1 MGRWL
6 LQGRTME
13 WAAGCRG
20 VDWEE
25 EFGRWLAPFLEAL
38 GDRRRQQWAP
48 LYVRGLLGPGER
60 KSIAPLVEQVAPGD
74 YQQLHHF
81 VNDAPWAA
89 APLETELARAVD
101 ALVGGPEAVLIVDDT
116 ALLKRGTHSVG
127 VARQYAG
134 CVQRPANCQTLVS
147 LTLARGEVPVGL
159 GLKLFLPRAWTDD
172 PERSGAAGV
181 PEAERVAQVG
191 AHKGTL
197 ALREIDRV
205 RAAGVRFGVV
215 LTDAGSEYG
224 ADAAF
229 RHALSA
235 RGLTWAVGIHP
246 RQQVYPADV
255 EFVVPPRTA
264 RRGPAPHVP
273 APNAPSREARHL
285 LDAARW
291 RTHSWRAGTTGR
303 LAARFAAVRVRVG
316 DGPPQGD
323 IHHLPGELAWLV
335 GEERADGERRYY
347 LTNHP
352 ADAPLRTLVGAL
364 KQRWACEQLH
374 QQLKEELGLDHF
386 EGRRWRGLHHHAL
399 LTLISFAFLQ
409 HLRLRTHEHRA
420 RGKNRAAAHRGAARA
435 HAPRRASAAPR
446 VARPRPG

>member
-1 MGRWL
+1 MVRV
-6 LQGRTME
+6 
-13 WAAGCRG
+13 AGLAG
-20 VDWEE
+20 AVDWER
-25 EFGRWLAPFLEAL
+25 EFERWLTPFLEAL
-38 GDRRRQQWAP
+38 GDRRRRQWAP
-48 LYVRGLLGPGER
+48 LYMRGLLGPGER

-81 VNDAPWAA
+81 VNDAPWEA
-89 APLETELARAVD
+89 APLEAELARAAD
-101 ALVGGPEAVLIVDDT
+101 ALLGGPDAVLIVDDT
-116 ALLKRGTHSVG
+116 ALLKRGAHSVG

-147 LTLARGEVPVGL
+147 LTLARGEVPVGV
-159 GLKLFLPRAWTDD
+159 GLKLYLPRVWTAD
-172 PERSGAAGV
+172 PARCAAAGV
-181 PEAERVAQVG
+181 PEAERVAQLG
-191 AHKGTL
+191 AHKGAL

-205 RAAGVRFGVV
+205 RAAGVHFGVV

-246 RQQVYPADV
+246 RQQVYRADV
-255 EFVVPPRTA
+255 HFVVPPRTG
-264 RRGPAPHVP
+264 RRGPPPRVP
-273 APNAPSREARHL
+273 APNVPSQEARRL
-285 LDAARW
+285 LDAVPW
-291 RTHSWRAGTTGR
+291 RTHSWRPGTTGR

-323 IHHLPGELAWLV
+323 LHHLPGEPAWLV
-335 GEERADGERRYY
+335 GEERSDGERRYY

-352 ADAPLRTLVGAL
+352 ADASLRTLVGAL

-409 HLRLRTHEHRA
+409 HLRLRAPQHRP
-420 RGKNRAAAHRGAARA
+420 REKNQAGSRRAAARA
-435 HAPRRASAAPR
+435 NAPRRAAPTPS
-446 VARPRPG
+446 VARACPR

>member
-1 MGRWL
+1 MVRVVG
-6 LQGRTME
+6 
-13 WAAGCRG
+13 AAGA
-20 VDWEE
+20 VDWER
-25 EFGRWLAPFLEAL
+25 EFERWLTPFLEAL
-38 GDRRRQQWAP
+38 GDRRRRQWAP

-81 VNDAPWAA
+81 VNDAPWDA
-89 APLETELARAVD
+89 APLEAELARAAD
-101 ALVGGPEAVLIVDDT
+101 ALVGGPEAVLIIDDT
-116 ALLKRGTHSVG
+116 ALLKRGPHSVG

-134 CVQRPANCQTLVS
+134 CVGRPANCQTLVS

-159 GLKLFLPRAWTDD
+159 GLKLYLPPAWTAD
-172 PERSGAAGV
+172 PERCAAAGV
-181 PEAERVAQVG
+181 PNAERAAQAG
-191 AHKGTL
+191 GHKGPL
-197 ALREIDRV
+197 ALRELDRV
-205 RAAGVRFGVV
+205 RAAGVRFGAV
-215 LTDAGSEYG
+215 LTDAGAEYG

-229 RHALSA
+229 RRALSA

-255 EFVVPPRTA
+255 APVVPPRTG
-264 RRGPAPHVP
+264 RRGPTPRVP
-273 APNAPSREARHL
+273 VPNAPSQEARRVL
-285 LDAARW
+285 GPARW
-291 RTHSWRAGTTGR
+291 RTHCWRMGTTGR

-323 IHHLPGELAWLV
+323 IHHLPGEPAWLV
-335 GEERADGERRYY
+335 GEVRAAGERRYY

-409 HLRLRTHEHRA
+409 HLRLRAAQRRPRKKNRPPSS
-420 RGKNRAAAHRGAARA
+420 RGATRTNASRRAAAT
-435 HAPRRASAAPR
+435 PS
-446 VARPRPG
+446 VARPGAR

>member
-1 MGRWL
+1 V
-6 LQGRTME
+6 
-13 WAAGCRG
+13 A
-20 VDWEE
+20 
-25 EFGRWLAPFLEAL
+25 
-38 GDRRRQQWAP
+38 
-48 LYVRGLLGPGER
+48 
-60 KSIAPLVEQVAPGD
+60 EQVAPGD

-81 VNDAPWAA
+81 VNDAPWEA
-89 APLETELARAVD
+89 APLEAELARAAD
-101 ALVGGPEAVLIVDDT
+101 ALVGGPDAVLIVDDT

-134 CVQRPANCQTLVS
+134 CVRRPANCQTLVS
-147 LTLARGEVPVGL
+147 LTLARGEVPVGV

-172 PERSGAAGV
+172 PERCAAAGV
-181 PEAERVAQVG
+181 PEGERVAQLG
-191 AHKGTL
+191 AHKGAL
-197 ALREIDRV
+197 ALRELDRV

-224 ADAAF
+224 GAAAF

-235 RGLTWAVGIHP
+235 RALTWAVGVHP

-255 EFVVPPRTA
+255 RFVVPPRTG
-264 RRGPAPHVP
+264 RHGPRPYVP
-273 APNAPSREARHL
+273 APDAPSREARRV

-291 RTHSWRAGTTGR
+291 RTHAWRLGTTGR
-303 LAARFAAVRVRVG
+303 LTARFAAVRVG
-316 DGPPQGD
+316 DGPPRGD
-323 IHHLPGELAWLV
+323 IHHLPGEPAWLV
-335 GEERADGERRYY
+335 GEERAGGERRYY

-352 ADAPLRTLVGAL
+352 RGASLRTLVGAL

-409 HLRLRTHEHRA
+409 HLRLRAHERRA
-420 RGKNRAAAHRGAARA
+420 RKKNRPAAPRATARA
-435 HAPRRASAAPR
+435 DAPRRAATAPR

>member
-1 MGRWL
+1 MAE
-6 LQGRTME
+6 LQ
-13 WAAGCRG
+13 
-20 VDWEE
+20 WEQ
-25 EFGRWLAPFLEAL
+25 EFARWLAPFWAAL
-38 GDRRRQQWAP
+38 GDARRAQWAP

-81 VNDAPWAA
+81 VNDAPWKA
-89 APLETELARAVD
+89 APLEAELARAAD
-101 ALVGGPEAVLIVDDT
+101 ALVGGPDAVLIVDDT

-147 LTLARGEVPVGL
+147 LTLARGEVPVGV
-159 GLKLFLPRAWTDD
+159 GLKLYLPKAWTDD
-172 PERSGAAGV
+172 PERCAAAGV

-191 AHKGTL
+191 AHKGAL

-215 LTDAGSEYG
+215 LTDAGTEYG
-224 ADAAF
+224 AAAAF

-246 RQQVYPADV
+246 RQQVYSAAV
-255 EFVVPPRTA
+255 ECVVPPRTG
-264 RRGPAPHVP
+264 RHGPAPRVP
-273 APNAPSREARHL
+273 APNAPSEEARRVL
-285 LDAARW
+285 AAARW
-291 RTHSWRAGTTGR
+291 RTHSWRAGTKGR
-303 LAARFAAVRVRVG
+303 LTARFAAVLFDYG
-316 DGPPQGD
+316 DGPPRGD
-323 IHHLPGELAWLV
+323 LHHLPGELAWLV

-352 ADAPLRTLVGAL
+352 ADAPLRTLVAAL

-409 HLRLRTHEHRA
+409 HLRLRASQRRA
-420 RGKNRAAAHRGAARA
+420 RKKNRGAARA
-435 HAPRRASAAPR
+435 NAPRRAAAAPS
-446 VARPRPG
+446 VARPRPR

>member
-1 MGRWL
+1 MGC
-6 LQGRTME
+6 
-13 WAAGCRG
+13 AAGRPG
-20 VDWEE
+20 SEWEE
-25 EFGRWLAPFLEAL
+25 EFGRGLAPFLEAL

-48 LYVRGLLGPGER
+48 LYLRGLLGPGER
-60 KSIAPLVEQVAPGD
+60 KSVAPVAEQVAPGD

-81 VNDAPWAA
+81 VNDAPWEA
-89 APLETELARAVD
+89 APLEAELARAAD
-101 ALVGGPEAVLIVDDT
+101 ALVGGPDAVLIVDDT

-134 CVQRPANCQTLVS
+134 CVRRPANCQTLVS
-147 LTLARGEVPVGL
+147 LTLARGEVPVGV

-172 PERSGAAGV
+172 PERCAAAGV
-181 PEAERVAQVG
+181 PEGERVAQLG
-191 AHKGTL
+191 AHKGAL
-197 ALREIDRV
+197 ALRELDRV

-224 ADAAF
+224 GAAAF

-235 RGLTWAVGIHP
+235 RALTWAVGVHP

-255 EFVVPPRTA
+255 RLVVPPRTG
-264 RRGPAPHVP
+264 RHGPRPYVP
-273 APNAPSREARHL
+273 APNPPSREARRV

-291 RTHSWRAGTTGR
+291 RTHAWRPGTTGR
-303 LAARFAAVRVRVG
+303 LTARFAAVRVRVG
-316 DGPPQGD
+316 DGPPRGD
-323 IHHLPGELAWLV
+323 IHHLPGEPAWLV
-335 GEERADGERRYY
+335 GEERAGGERRYY

-352 ADAPLRTLVGAL
+352 RGASLRTLVGAL

-386 EGRRWRGLHHHAL
+386 EGRRWRGVHHHAL
-399 LTLISFAFLQ
+399 LALISFAFLQ
-409 HLRLRTHEHRA
+409 HLRLRAHERRA
-420 RGKNRAAAHRGAARA
+420 REKNRPAAHRATARA
-435 HAPRRASAAPR
+435 DAPRRAATAPR

>member
-1 MGRWL
+1 MAES
-6 LQGRTME
+6 Q
-13 WAAGCRG
+13 
-20 VDWEE
+20 WEQ
-25 EFGRWLAPFLEAL
+25 EFARWLAPFWAAL
-38 GDRRRQQWAP
+38 GDARRAQWAP

-81 VNDAPWAA
+81 VNDAPWEA
-89 APLETELARAVD
+89 APLEAELARAAD
-101 ALVGGPEAVLIVDDT
+101 ALVGGPDAVLIVDDT

-147 LTLARGEVPVGL
+147 LTLARGEVPVGV
-159 GLKLFLPRAWTDD
+159 GLKLYLPGAWADD
-172 PERSGAAGV
+172 PERCAAAGV
-181 PEAERVAQVG
+181 PEAERAAQGG
-191 AHKGTL
+191 AHKGAL

-205 RAAGVRFGVV
+205 RAVGVRFGVV

-235 RGLTWAVGIHP
+235 RRLTWAVGIHP

-255 EFVVPPRTA
+255 QLVVPPRTG
-264 RRGPAPHVP
+264 RRGPAPRVP
-273 APNAPSREARHL
+273 VPNAPSEEARRVL
-285 LDAARW
+285 AAARW
-291 RTHSWRAGTTGR
+291 RTHSWRAGTKGR

-323 IHHLPGELAWLV
+323 LHHLPGEPAWLV

-409 HLRLRTHEHRA
+409 HLRLRTHRHRA
-420 RGKNRAAAHRGAARA
+420 REKNRAAAHRGAARA
-435 HAPRRASAAPR
+435 HAPRRAAAAAR

>member
-1 MGRWL
+1 MGRRL
-6 LQGRTME
+6 LRGRTME
-13 WAAGCRG
+13 WGAGRTG
-20 VDWEE
+20 ADWEE
-25 EFGRWLAPFLEAL
+25 EFGRWIAPFLDAL
-38 GDRRRQQWAP
+38 GDRRRRQWAP

-81 VNDAPWAA
+81 VNDARWEP
-89 APLETELARAVD
+89 APLEAELARAAD

-127 VARQYAG
+127 VAVQYAG

-172 PERSGAAGV
+172 PERCAAAGV
-181 PEAERVAQVG
+181 PEAERVTQAAG
-191 AHKGTL
+191 HKGAL

-229 RHALSA
+229 RRALSA

-255 EFVVPPRTA
+255 EFVVPPRTG
-264 RRGPAPHVP
+264 RRGPAPRVP
-273 APNAPSREARHL
+273 VPNAPSGEARGVL
-285 LDAARW
+285 AAARW
-291 RTHSWRAGTTGR
+291 RTHSWRTGTTGR

-316 DGPPQGD
+316 DGPLRGD
-323 IHHLPGELAWLV
+323 IHHLPGEPAWLV
-335 GEERADGERRYY
+335 GEERATGERRYY

-352 ADAPLRTLVGAL
+352 ADARLRTLVGAL

-409 HLRLRTHEHRA
+409 HLRLRER
-420 RGKNRAAAHRGAARA
+420 RPREKNRAGPRRAAAQAD
-435 HAPRRASAAPR
+435 APRRAAPAPG
-446 VARPRPG
+446 VAGPRPG

>member
-1 MGRWL
+1 
-6 LQGRTME
+6 
-13 WAAGCRG
+13 
-20 VDWEE
+20 
-25 EFGRWLAPFLEAL
+25 
-38 GDRRRQQWAP
+38 
-48 LYVRGLLGPGER
+48 
-60 KSIAPLVEQVAPGD
+60 
-74 YQQLHHF
+74 
-81 VNDAPWAA
+81 
-89 APLETELARAVD
+89 
-101 ALVGGPEAVLIVDDT
+101 
-116 ALLKRGTHSVG
+116 
-127 VARQYAG
+127 
-134 CVQRPANCQTLVS
+134 
-147 LTLARGEVPVGL
+147 
-159 GLKLFLPRAWTDD
+159 
-172 PERSGAAGV
+172 
-181 PEAERVAQVG
+181 
-191 AHKGTL
+191 
-197 ALREIDRV
+197 
-205 RAAGVRFGVV
+205 
-215 LTDAGSEYG
+215 
-224 ADAAF
+224 
-229 RHALSA
+229 LSA

>member
-1 MGRWL
+1 MAE
-6 LQGRTME
+6 LQMAE
-13 WAAGCRG
+13 LQ
-20 VDWEE
+20 WEQ
-25 EFGRWLAPFLEAL
+25 EFARWLAPFWVVL
-38 GDRRRQQWAP
+38 GDARRAQWAP

-81 VNDAPWAA
+81 VNDAPWEA
-89 APLETELARAVD
+89 APLEAELARAAD
-101 ALVGGPEAVLIVDDT
+101 ALVGGPDAVLIVDDT

-147 LTLARGEVPVGL
+147 LTLARGEVPVGV
-159 GLKLFLPRAWTDD
+159 GLKLYLPRAWAAD
-172 PERSGAAGV
+172 PERCAAAGV
-181 PEAERVAQVG
+181 PEAERVAQLG
-191 AHKGTL
+191 EHKGAL

-229 RHALSA
+229 RHALGT

-255 EFVVPPRTA
+255 RFVVPPRTG
-264 RRGPAPHVP
+264 RHGPVP
-273 APNAPSREARHL
+273 RVPVPNAPSQEARQVL
-285 LDAARW
+285 GAARW
-291 RTHSWRAGTTGR
+291 RTHAWRAGTKGR
-303 LAARFAAVRVRVG
+303 LAARFAAVRVG
-316 DGPPQGD
+316 DGPPRGD
-323 IHHLPGELAWLV
+323 IHHLPGEPAWLV

-352 ADAPLRTLVGAL
+352 AGAPLRTLVGAL

-409 HLRLRTHEHRA
+409 HLRLRTHAPRA
-420 RGKNRAAAHRGAARA
+420 RGKNRAAAQRGAARA
-435 HAPRRASAAPR
+435 HTPRRAAAPPR
-446 VARPRPG
+446 VARARPG